1 MDDYTRRLNEI
12 AARLKDGAPAK
23 PSPAKPSKPRPA
35 PMGPGWLIV
44 PAGKVIE
51 AVALSNEL
59 VPLSFHG
66 ESVCMLDDC
75 PGCDGNAVQ
84 LWFYPAFVPSRNTLV
99 RAYLF
104 RWDLLTVVRGEI
116 IRYQRNEDGAI
127 FTEAMGEFMEGELPP
142 AWNIKADL
150 MGAKRLPHWP
160 GERATAPA
168 GLRGKR

>member
-84 LWFYPAFVPSRNTLV
+84 LWFYPAFVPARNTLV

-104 RWDLLTVVRGEI
+104 RREEMERGEI
-116 IRYQRNEDGAI
+116 VAYQRDACGEI
-127 FTEAMGEFMEGELPP
+127 FRSSFGEVFEGDFPP

-150 MGAKRLPHWP
+150 MGAKKLPHWP
-160 GERATAPA
+160 GEKATSPV